1 MALMKSEKNTS
12 IITAY
17 ALLFTVAIGVVAEDL
32 WAQRALPPLP
42 MARKLTMAERAALAS
57 AKPGDAVQAQTTVA
71 SR

>member
-42 MARKLTMAERAALAS
+42 SARKLTLTESAALAS
-57 AKPGDAVQAQTTVA
+57 AKPGGTMQAQAAVA